1 MKSETFGQVHQNKNE
16 NETIMSPSAVLGRQN
31 QPKPVTSDEHRNE
44 RDRFDH
50 RMNDN
55 KCIISPIQAMSCDLD
70 NPPIGYP
77 LDALNLGR
85 NRIKIDEDYFRSELS
100 GVTSNIA
107 HDQVSDHAFFN
118 QAELEKWWKA
128 CRRSW
133 PWWGAVRQDQAIR
146 RNLSWTLF
154 GTIKKLFEADVRW
167 VEALIAY
174 QISDV

>member
-1 MKSETFGQVHQNKNE
+1 VSQTPQFPIRTMGSMKSEAFGQVHQNKNE

-31 QPKPVTSDEHRNE
+31 QQPKPVTSDEHRNE

-107 HDQVSDHAFFN
+107 HDQVSDHAFLIKQN
-118 QAELEKWWKA
+118 WKNDERLA
-128 CRRSW
+128 GGPGHGEVRFDRTKRSEE
-133 PWWGAVRQDQAIR
+133 I
-146 RNLSWTLF
+146 
-154 GTIKKLFEADVRW
+154 
-167 VEALIAY
+167 
-174 QISDV
+174 